1 MDRERQDTDKAE
13 SRRSCNTYRSSSAL
27 HLETNCTTNRMED
40 TRVARR
46 QEEEEEVRLV
56 SSDSA
61 YGSSAMDTDTED
73 GQTPTD
79 TTWPYN
85 EDITH
90 KVSNDL
96 CTTSNEISLYHVLL
110 DTISQK
116 YSR

>member
-1 MDRERQDTDKAE
+1 MK
-13 SRRSCNTYRSSSAL
+13 
-27 HLETNCTTNRMED
+27 D
-40 TRVARR
+40 TRKARR
-46 QEEEEEVRLV
+46 QEEEEEEEVRLV

-61 YGSSAMDTDTED
+61 YGSSAVDTDTED

-90 KVSNDL
+90 KVSNML
-96 CTTSNEISLYHVLL
+96 CTASNEIRLYHVIL

-116 YSR
+116 YAR

>member
-1 MDRERQDTDKAE
+1 
-13 SRRSCNTYRSSSAL
+13 
-27 HLETNCTTNRMED
+27 MED

-46 QEEEEEVRLV
+46 QEEEEEEEEVRLV

-61 YGSSAMDTDTED
+61 YGSSAVDTDTED

-90 KVSNDL
+90 KTILVGDSGVGK
-96 CTTSNEISLYHVLL
+96 TSLL
-110 DTISQK
+110 VQYDQGKFLPGSFTATVGIGFTG
-116 YSR
+116 